1 MRFPAIILSL
11 SMLLAACATEPE
23 NHRTYTGLMDT
34 ESIRV
39 SSLVAGTVTSVRFNE
54 GARVNKGDVLI
65 TVDTEPSQLRLDQV
79 SAQRAELLVQMQNAQ
94 ETIDKVQAEYDNV
107 KTRYERMAALLRD
120 GAVTRQAVDD
130 VKTKLEVAG
139 KNLASARNARKVLQA
154 KLRQVE
160 AGMDLLKRNITDA
173 EITAPAAGVILTRYV
188 DPGEIVGQGS
198 PVADLADLSTMWVKF
213 NIEERD
219 IPYIKL
225 GQEATVQVDG
235 MPDREFK
242 GVVTWISDVAEFTP
256 KTILTEETRT
266 SLVYRAKVTI
276 ENTDNVFKIGM
287 PVELRLE
294 LQK

>member
-1 MRFPAIILSL
+1 MRLPAIILSL

-34 ESIRV
+34 EAIRV
-39 SSLVAGTVTSVRFNE
+39 SSLAAGTVTSVRFSE
-54 GARVNKGDVLI
+54 GNRVKQGDVLV
-65 TVDTEPSQLRLDQV
+65 TVDTEPSRLQLDQV
-79 SAQRAELLVQMQNAQ
+79 AAQRAELLVQVQNAQ

-107 KTRYERMAALLRD
+107 KTRYERMAALLREE
-120 GAVTRQAVDD
+120 AVTRQAVDD
-130 VKTKLEVAG
+130 VKTRLDVAG
-139 KNLASARNARKVLQA
+139 KNLASARNARKALQTR
-154 KLRQVE
+154 LRQVE
-160 AGMDLLKRNITDA
+160 AGMDLLKRKISDA
-173 EITAPAAGVILTRYV
+173 EITAPAAGVILTRYI
-188 DPGEIVGQGS
+188 DPGEIVAQGS
-198 PVADLADLSTMWVKF
+198 PIADLADLSTMWVKF

-219 IPYIKL
+219 IPFIKL

-235 MPDREFK
+235 MPDRKFK